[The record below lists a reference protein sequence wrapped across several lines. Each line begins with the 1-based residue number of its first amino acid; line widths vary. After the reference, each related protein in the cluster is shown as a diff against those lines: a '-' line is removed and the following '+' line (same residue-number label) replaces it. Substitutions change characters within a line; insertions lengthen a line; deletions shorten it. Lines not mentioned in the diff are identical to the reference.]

1 MGPPGAGVTTGSV
14 GHISRAAVEPV
25 AVVGMACR
33 FPGGVDSPDGLW
45 EMVSE
50 GRDVVSEFPSDRG
63 WGLGRL
69 YDPDPDRMGCVYA
82 RAGGFLDRVAD
93 FDAGFF
99 GISPREALGMDPQQ
113 RLMLEIAWET
123 FESAGID
130 PQLLR
135 GSQTGVFAGVMTS
148 HYEEIGGDQA
158 EGFLA
163 VGTEASV
170 VSGRVAFVFGL
181 EGPAVSVD
189 TACSSSLVAIHQ
201 ACQSLRGGEC
211 SMALAGGVMVMATP
225 TTLVEFS
232 RKRGLSADGRCKS
245 FAAAADGTGFAEG
258 AGLVLLERLS
268 DARRLGHSVLAV
280 IRGSAINQ
288 DGASKKL
295 TAPNGRAQERVIRSA
310 LAAAGL
316 GVADVDVVEA
326 HGTGT
331 PKGDPIEANAL
342 LATYGSRH
350 PQDRPLWLGS
360 VKSNMGHTQAAAG
373 VAGVIKMVQA
383 MRHRVM
389 PRSLHVDT
397 PSPRV
402 DWASGAVELLTE
414 QRDWSVQDGRPRRA
428 GVSSFGISGT
438 NAHVILEEAPA
449 ESVPAHGGDSGAAV
463 AWPVVPWVVSGKSAQ
478 ALAAQAG
485 RLAEYLGA
493 DGDLGVLD
501 VGLSLSQRSVFEH
514 RAVIVGAGRDEL
526 LAGLADLAE
535 GRPGGVVLT
544 RHAGAAGKTALV
556 FPGQGA
562 QWLGMGQ
569 QLHAQ
574 FPAFAEAFD
583 AVVGELDQHLRV
595 SLQSVLWGENQA
607 LLNSTEFAQPALF
620 AVEVAILQLLR
631 HWGIRPDFVLGH
643 SVGEIAAA
651 YAAQVLSLSDA
662 AMVVAA
668 RGRTMQSLPAGGVMF
683 AVAATEDEVTPLLVD
698 GVGIAAINAP
708 GSVVVSGAQDAVAPI
723 VEDFR
728 ERDRRVRQLAVSH
741 AFHSSL
747 MEPILDEFASAISD
761 ITVGEPTIPVVSNI
775 TAALGGPEY
784 GSPQYWV
791 DHVRQ
796 PVRFADSVRLLES
809 MGATRFIEA
818 GPSGGLSTSIDQTL
832 ASPEDVV
839 VVPVLGK
846 QRAEGSLVIHAAAV
860 LFTAGAAVDWAAVF
874 DHTTAQR
881 VTLPTY
887 AFQRRRFWLDSTSRA
902 GDVGNVGLAAVEHA
916 LLGAVITQPDSGGVI
931 LTGLLAPRA
940 QPWLADHRIA
950 GAMLFPGTGFVE
962 LAIRAGD
969 EVNCPVLQE
978 LTLMAPLA
986 ITDRGVPVQVMVS
999 GAGGSGNRTVAV
1011 YSRNGQSDSEWVL
1024 HAKGVLTVGTAEP
1037 SLLFSDLP
1045 TWPPVGAEVVDIAGG
1060 YDRLAALG
1068 YQYGSAFQGLT
1079 AVWKRGEDVFAEIAV
1094 SEDLDIAGMGI
1105 HPALL
1110 DAALHAWVLTTDA
1123 DGVASR
1129 DEGVQLP
1136 FMWQQVS
1143 LHGVGAT
1150 RLRVHL
1156 GRTQGN
1162 VVDVQL
1168 SDTSGTLV
1176 FTGSLLTRPASS
1188 EQLQAALSAA
1198 GIQNDSGL
1206 MELTWAPITVPDG
1219 RAGHIAAWRD
1229 QSSTDPESETDP
1241 AVGVQADVVVWEV
1254 PATHS
1259 DVVAAVH
1266 EVTHQL
1272 LAVLQ
1277 SWLTVDRAGV
1287 LVVLTRGA
1295 VGLVGERVTDLA
1307 GAAVWGMVRSA
1318 QNEDPGRVVLIDLDA
1333 AASIVDGQI
1342 VTGSEGSGIDGLDLV
1357 ALTQSGEPQLVVR
1370 SHAVYAARLSAVAP
1384 VLDVA
1389 DGGGV
1394 DPSSVLDPSGTVLIT
1409 GGTGMAGGWLARH
1422 VVDHYGV
1429 RHVVLASRSG
1439 GRAGGSAE
1447 LAAELSARGV
1457 QVEVVA
1463 CDVADRDAVTALLT
1477 RLPQQYPLT
1486 GVIHAAGVLD
1496 DAVITSLTPQRVD
1509 TVLRAKVDA
1518 AWNLHELTRDLGVSA
1533 FVLFSSIA
1541 GTVGAPGQGNYAAAN
1556 AFLDALAFQRRA
1568 DGLTATSL
1576 AWGLWEQSSTMTG
1589 HLSSRDVA
1597 RMNRTG
1603 MVALTAEQA
1612 IEMFDAALVAD
1623 HPAVVAARF
1632 DRHALH
1638 NPSFN
1643 AGLPPLFNEL
1653 IGSPRRRAV
1662 EAGSTASRSALAQ
1675 HLHGLTPEQ
1684 QREMLTEL
1692 VCTQIAIVLGHTK
1705 SGEISPDQAFQ
1716 GLGFDSLTAVD
1727 LRNRLKAATGL
1738 SLTPTLVFDYPTPRD
1753 VASYLG
1759 YQLSGSE
1766 PISGGNDDYVRQ
1778 VQDLVMSIPAK
1789 RLAQAKIVDLLQ
1801 KLKMDNPDELGER
1814 ERASDLADM
1823 SLDDLVNVALTK
1835 FAAQQG

>member
-1 MGPPGAGVTTGSV
+1 MGAGDASPG
-14 GHISRAAVEPV
+14 RASHSAVEPV

-50 GRDVVSEFPSDRG
+50 GRDVVSELPLDRG
-63 WGLGRL
+63 WDLGRL
-69 YDPDPDRMGCVYA
+69 YDPDPDRLGCVYT
-82 RAGGFLDRVAD
+82 RGGGFLSGVAD

-130 PQLLR
+130 PHSLR
-135 GSQTGVFAGVMTS
+135 GSQTGVFAGVMSS

-158 EGFLA
+158 EGCLA

-170 VSGRVAFVFGL
+170 VSGRVAFTFGL

-201 ACQSLRGGEC
+201 AGQSLRGGEC
-211 SMALAGGVMVMATP
+211 SMALAGGVMVMAVP
-225 TTLVEFS
+225 STLVEFS
-232 RKRGLSADGRCKS
+232 RKRGLSPDGRCRS

-268 DARRLGHSVLAV
+268 DARRHGHQVLAV

-288 DGASKKL
+288 DGASKRL

-310 LAAAGL
+310 LTAAGL
-316 GVADVDVVEA
+316 EVADVDVVEA

-331 PKGDPIEANAL
+331 LKGDPIEAHAI
-342 LATYGSRH
+342 LATYGQDR
-350 PQDRPLWLGS
+350 PADRPLWLGS

-373 VAGVIKMVQA
+373 VAGVIKMIQA
-383 MRHRVM
+383 MRHQVM
-389 PRSLHVDT
+389 PRSLHVDS

-428 GVSSFGISGT
+428 GVSSFGVSGT

-449 ESVPAHGGDSGAAV
+449 WSAPGHGGGSGAASP
-463 AWPVVPWVVSGKSAQ
+463 WPAVPWVVSGKSGQ

-485 RLAEYLGA
+485 RLAGHLSA
-493 DGDLGVLD
+493 DDDIDVLGV
-501 VGLSLSQRSVFEH
+501 GWSLAQRSMFEH
-514 RAVIVGAGRDEL
+514 RAVVFGAGREEL
-526 LAGLADLAE
+526 LSGLADLAQ
-535 GRPGGVVLT
+535 GRPAGAVLT
-544 RHAGAAGKTALV
+544 GHAHVAGKTALV

-574 FPAFAEAFD
+574 FPVFAAAFD
-583 AVVGELDQHLRV
+583 AVAGELDQHLRM
-595 SLQSVLWGENQA
+595 SLQSVLWGDNQA

-620 AVEVAILQLLR
+620 AVEVAMLQLLR

-662 AMVVAA
+662 ALVVAA
-668 RGRTMQSLPAGGVMF
+668 RGRLMQSLPAGGVMF
-683 AVAATEDEVTPLLVD
+683 AVAATEDEVTPQLVD
-698 GVGIAAINAP
+698 GAGIAAINAP
-708 GSVVVSGAQDAVAPI
+708 GSVVISGTQEAVTPI
-723 VEDFR
+723 VNDFHGR
-728 ERDRRVRQLAVSH
+728 GRRVHQLAVSH
-741 AFHSSL
+741 AFHSPL
-747 MEPILDEFASAISD
+747 VEPILDEFGSAISG
-761 ITVGEPTIPVVSNI
+761 ITVGEPTISVVSNV

-809 MGATRFIEA
+809 MGATRFVEV
-818 GPSGGLSTSIDQTL
+818 GPGAGLSTSVEQSL

-839 VVPVLGK
+839 VIPVLGK
-846 QRAEGSLVIHAAAV
+846 QRPEGSSALHAAAV
-860 LFTAGAAVDWAAVF
+860 LFTAGATLDWSAVF
-874 DHTTAQR
+874 DHTPAQR
-881 VTLPTY
+881 ITLPTY
-887 AFQRRRFWLDSTSRA
+887 AFQRRRFWLDGTSRA
-902 GDVGNVGLAAVEHA
+902 GDVGNVGLAAVAHA

-931 LTGLLAPRA
+931 LTGLLTPRT

-950 GAMLFPGTGFVE
+950 GVMLFPGAGFVE

-969 EVNCPVLQE
+969 EVNCPVLHE

-986 ITDRGVPVQVMVS
+986 ISESGVPVQVMVGAAGES
-999 GAGGSGNRTVAV
+999 GSRTVAV
-1011 YSRNGQSDSEWVL
+1011 YSAEGQSDSEWIL
-1024 HAKGVLTVGTAEP
+1024 HARGVLTVGTAEP
-1037 SLLFSDLP
+1037 SLMSSELSA
-1045 TWPPVGAEVVDIAGG
+1045 WPPAGAEVLDIAGG
-1060 YDRLAALG
+1060 YDRLAGLG
-1068 YQYGSAFQGLT
+1068 YQYGPAFQGLT

-1094 SEDLDIAGMGI
+1094 SEDLDVAGMEI

-1110 DAALHAWVLTTDA
+1110 DAALHAWVLASDA
-1123 DGVASR
+1123 EGAASR

-1156 GRTQGN
+1156 ARTQSN

-1168 SDTSGTLV
+1168 CDTSGMLV
-1176 FTGSLLTRPASS
+1176 FTGSLLTRPVSP
-1188 EQLQAALSAA
+1188 EKIHAALSAA
-1198 GIQNDSGL
+1198 GTQDDSGL
-1206 MELTWAPITVPDG
+1206 MELTWAPITLPEG
-1219 RAGHIAAWRD
+1219 RAGRIVAWRD
-1229 QSSTDPESETDP
+1229 QSTVDPVSEADP
-1241 AVGVQADVVVWEV
+1241 AGGVQADVVVWEV
-1254 PATHS
+1254 PATHR
-1259 DVVAAVH
+1259 DVVASVH

-1295 VGLVGERVTDLA
+1295 VGLVGERVSDLA

-1318 QNEDPGRVVLIDLDA
+1318 QNEHPGQVLLVDLDA

-1342 VTGSEGSGIDGLDLV
+1342 VTDSDGSDMRGLDLA
-1357 ALTQSGEPQLVVR
+1357 ALTKSGETQLVVR
-1370 SHAVYAARLSAVAP
+1370 SQQVYAARLSAMAP
-1384 VLDVA
+1384 TLEVA

-1394 DPSSVLDPSGTVLIT
+1394 KPSSMLDPSGTVLIT

-1429 RHVVLASRSG
+1429 RHVLLASRSG
-1439 GRAGGSAE
+1439 DRAGGSAE
-1447 LAAELSARGV
+1447 IAAELAARGV

-1463 CDVADRDAVTALLT
+1463 CDVADRDAVTALLA

-1496 DAVITSLTPQRVD
+1496 DAVITSLTPDRVD

-1576 AWGLWEQSSTMTG
+1576 AWGLWERSSTMTG
-1589 HLSSRDVA
+1589 HLSSRDMT

-1612 IEMFDAALVAD
+1612 VEMFDAALVAG
-1623 HPAVVAARF
+1623 HPAVVAGRF
-1632 DRHALH
+1632 DRRMLH

-1653 IGSPRRRAV
+1653 IGSPRRRTI
-1662 EAGSTASRSALAQ
+1662 EAGSLASQSALTQ
-1675 HLHGLTPEQ
+1675 RLHGLTPEQ

-1692 VCTQIAIVLGHTK
+1692 VCTQIAIALGHNN
-1705 SGEISPDQAFQ
+1705 SSEINPDQAFQ
-1716 GLGFDSLTAVD
+1716 GLGFDSLTAVE

-1753 VASYLG
+1753 VASYLE
-1759 YQLSGSE
+1759 YQLGGSE
-1766 PISGGNDDYVRQ
+1766 PIDGGNDDYVRQ
-1778 VQDLVMSIPAK
+1778 VQELVMSIPAK
-1789 RLAQAKIVDLLQ
+1789 RLAQANVVDLLQ
-1801 KLKMDNPDELGER
+1801 KLKTDISDQLDER
-1814 ERASDLADM
+1814 ESASNLADM
-1823 SLDDLVNVALTK
+1823 SLDDLVDVALTK